1 MLQFSMGDKMIKFAF
16 SIPVAAVVAVAGGL
30 VLVPGVASAATA
42 GPAFLAYSSSPAAG
56 DPDTT
61 VTFEVTT
68 GDLSMTAP
76 GSAELGGGA
85 PGSTITGGLGDVTV
99 TDDRAL
105 LDASWT
111 VNVSAGNWSTG
122 GGTLNERILAGD
134 VTYNP
139 GDISTTGTIT
149 ATGTP
154 VTLSNGGSN
163 VIAGTD
169 GVGNNTASWDP
180 AISVAVPASAVGGT
194 YSGIIT
200 QSVF

>member
-1 MLQFSMGDKMIKFAF
+1 MGDKMIKSAF

-30 VLVPGVASAATA
+30 VLIPGVASAATA
-42 GPAFLAYSSSPAAG
+42 GPAVLAHSSSQAAG

-61 VTFEVTT
+61 VTFEVST

-76 GSAELGGGA
+76 DSVNLGGGA
-85 PGSTITGGLGDVTV
+85 PGSTITGGLGDVAV

-111 VNVSAGNWSTG
+111 VNVSASNWSTG
-122 GGTLNERILAGD
+122 GGTLNERIPAGD
-134 VTYNP
+134 VGYDP
-139 GDISTTGTIT
+139 GTITPTGTIT
-149 ATGTP
+149 VTGTP
-154 VTLSNGGSN
+154 VTLSNGGTN
-163 VIAGTD
+163 VVAGTD
-169 GVGNNTASWDP
+169 GVGNNAASWDP
-180 AISVAVPASAVGGT
+180 AISVAVPATAVGGT